1 MGNEKEY
8 LSKMRDTYSK
18 AHGDLFLKVYSNEF
32 RDETLKNKVKGLKF
46 EKISEEFIN
55 IIDKSIKESNK
66 LMHFAIDDTKEVN
79 EYQNKYKGQL
89 NQVQNCSKCECIDC
103 AYECKFSSCG
113 NCLSGCRV
121 KDCDKKDY
129 CIIEST
135 KTLNLYSDDKERDV
149 EFEILAIVE
158 SRAYDKK
165 YILLQDK
172 DDEDNKQMFI
182 MTDGLEATEY
192 LTIKNEEEL
201 ENIAGL
207 FMES

>member
-8 LSKMRDTYSK
+8 LSEMSETYVK
-18 AHGDLFLKVYSNEF
+18 AHGDLFLKIYSNEF
-32 RDETLKNKVKGLKF
+32 RDDTLKNKVKALKF
-46 EKISEEFIN
+46 EKISSKFIE

-66 LMHFAIDDTKEVN
+66 LLHIVVDDTKEVS
-79 EYQNKYKGQL
+79 EYYNKYRNQL
-89 NQVQNCSKCECIDC
+89 EQVSNCSKCECIDC
-103 AYECKFSSCG
+103 AYDCPFSSCG

-121 KDCDKKDY
+121 KSCDKKEH

-135 KTLNLYSDDKERDV
+135 KTLNLYDDNKERNV

-158 SRAYDKK
+158 SKSYDKK
-165 YILLQDK
+165 YILLQEK
-172 DDEDNKQMFI
+172 ENEDNKQMFI
-182 MTDGLEATEY
+182 MTDGLLDTEY
-192 LTIKNEEEL
+192 INIENEEEL

>member
-8 LSKMRDTYSK
+8 LSKMKDTYSK

-32 RDETLKNKVKGLKF
+32 RDETLKDKVKGLKF

-66 LMHFAIDDTKEVN
+66 LMHFAVDDTKEVN
-79 EYQNKYKGQL
+79 EYQSKYRGQL
-89 NQVQNCSKCECIDC
+89 NQVQNCSRCECIDC

-113 NCLSGCRV
+113 NCLSGSRV
-121 KDCDKKDY
+121 KKCDKKEN

-135 KTLNLYSDDKERDV
+135 KTLRLYNDKKERDV

-158 SRAYDKK
+158 SNVYDKR

-182 MTDGLEATEY
+182 MTDGLDDTEY
-192 LTIKNEEEL
+192 ISIENEEEL

>member
-8 LSKMRDTYSK
+8 LSEMSETYVK
-18 AHGDLFLKVYSNEF
+18 AHGDLFLKIYSNEF
-32 RDETLKNKVKGLKF
+32 RDDSLKNKVKALKF
-46 EKISEEFIN
+46 EKISQKFID

-66 LMHFAIDDTKEVN
+66 LMHIVVDDTKEVSQ
-79 EYQNKYKGQL
+79 YYNKYRSQL

-103 AYECKFSSCG
+103 AYECPFSSCG

-121 KDCDKKDY
+121 KSCDKKEN
-129 CIIEST
+129 CIIVST
-135 KTLNLYSDDKERDV
+135 KTLDLYDDNKERNV

-158 SRAYDKK
+158 SKSYDKK
-165 YILLQDK
+165 YILLQEK
-172 DDEDNKQMFI
+172 ENEDNKQMFI
-182 MTDGLEATEY
+182 MTDGLSDTEY
-192 LTIKNEEEL
+192 INIENEEEL